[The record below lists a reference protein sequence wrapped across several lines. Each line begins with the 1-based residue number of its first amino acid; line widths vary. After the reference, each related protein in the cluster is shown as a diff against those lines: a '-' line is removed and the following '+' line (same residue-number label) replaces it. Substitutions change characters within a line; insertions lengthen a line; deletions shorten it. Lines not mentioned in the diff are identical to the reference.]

1 MRLDDST
8 EAERTYSLYPYPY
21 PYPAFA
27 CLTLVTLDAVPATLS
42 TAAAFESAR
51 AQSRHSYSWSLRF
64 EYTRT
69 SPFSPSIYLSISTS
83 ARRAYELF
91 GVRINEIC
99 YLVAG
104 WKSQG
109 ENRPGSRTACTWL
122 HERAFRIVYFEIESC
137 KTPGRKRL
145 ASNYADLKIERN
157 DSSLK
162 SSDLYFFIF
171 ILSFLRFCT
180 K

>member
-1 MRLDDST
+1 MRCPPPFQPPRPLNRPEPSRGIRTVEACDSNT
-8 EAERTYSLYPYPY
+8 LEPLPSLLLFISLSRRLRGGLMSFSAYGLTRSRQLRQART
-21 PYPAFA
+21 
-27 CLTLVTLDAVPATLS
+27 
-42 TAAAFESAR
+42 
-51 AQSRHSYSWSLRF
+51 
-64 EYTRT
+64 
-69 SPFSPSIYLSISTS
+69 
-83 ARRAYELF
+83 
-91 GVRINEIC
+91 C

-145 ASNYADLKIERN
+145 ASSYADLKIERN

-162 SSDLYFFIF
+162 ISDLYFFIF